1 MACCSVFGEDN
12 NEDATP
18 GEHLKH
24 SREQNWE
31 SKNSQCP
38 QCWVLRS
45 VLTQVFT
52 QNIDKRKCHE
62 KYLESTL
69 QQRRPVG
76 GAGRVPRG
84 KKEVKDIVKIR
95 TFCINQNSTGD

>member
-1 MACCSVFGEDN
+1 MSAVLGTQICS
-12 NEDATP
+12 
-18 GEHLKH
+18 H
-24 SREQNWE
+24 SGIHPKYRQKEM
-31 SKNSQCP
+31 SQ
-38 QCWVLRS
+38 
-45 VLTQVFT
+45 
-52 QNIDKRKCHE
+52 

-84 KKEVKDIVKIR
+84 KKEVEDIVKIR